1 MTAGKRAVTKK
12 VFLALGLFLLV
23 FGGVQGLD
31 YTGWLTKP
39 EFFYQDLWH
48 QMAGV
53 RYQPQH
59 VVIVS
64 VGDATLSAHPDEPLV
79 TWSPYWA
86 RAVQVLR
93 AQGAR
98 AIGLDYL
105 FLVSLESWLKKVN
118 LPAGDAILNF
128 DRPFKEQLASGKV
141 AVAGRR
147 LKIKGTSIFILP
159 VDEFAAAL
167 PNLPGHVG
175 LINLVTDEDGA
186 VRCYVL
192 ALEDDSGTVYLTLP
206 QLLASGFQVL
216 DPLAEIVRFKS
227 DPRLQ
232 AWSGKEEG
240 DGDAFP
246 LIGFV
251 GPPGKPGTPGTRQ
264 NPGTFQRI
272 PFERLLAPGADQDQQ
287 LRKALEGKVAIVT
300 YEPTGGQDMHA
311 TPYALGFWPW
321 QGKYMTGAEIHA
333 NVVETIL
340 SGKAPRPVLRLVD
353 LGVLA
358 GFLAVGILLFFRLSI
373 WQGLAGLAFL
383 ALLAAALSYGLF
395 LTYRLLPVVPV
406 QGALVLG
413 YVGVLGL
420 RLTGEERERS
430 RLRQIFGR
438 YVAEEVVEKL
448 LVEGARPDLGG
459 EAYRVTVLFS
469 DIRNFTTISESLA
482 PGQVVEMLN
491 RYFTRA
497 CEPILAAGGTVDKFV
512 GDAIMAVFGAPAT
525 HPDHARRALQAALG
539 LVAAAQEFQDWL
551 AERFPGQDLPRF
563 KIGVGLHTGIAVVG
577 NIGSPKRLE
586 YTAIGD
592 TVNTASRLEGLSK
605 ELGWTVVASRAT
617 LSAANSGVVVGDCR
631 TVTVKGRREPVE
643 VCEILGLDPEVS
655 ATSNQ

>member
-1 MTAGKRAVTKK
+1 MTRKL
-12 VFLALGLFLLV
+12 FLSLALFLLV
-23 FGGVQGLD
+23 FGVIQGLER
-31 YTGWLTKP
+31 TGWLTKP
-39 EFFYQDLWH
+39 EYFYQDLWH
-48 QMAGV
+48 QIAGL

-59 VVIVS
+59 VVIIS
-64 VGDATLSAHPDEPLV
+64 VGDATLQAHPAEPLV

-105 FLVSLESWLKKVN
+105 FLVSLESWLKKVH
-118 LPAGDAILNF
+118 LPAGEAILNF

-141 AVAGRR
+141 VLAGRR
-147 LKIKGTSIFILP
+147 LMRKGKSIFILP
-159 VDEFAAAL
+159 VGEFAAAL
-167 PNLPGHVG
+167 PNLPAHLG
-175 LINLVTDEDGA
+175 LINLVTDEDRA
-186 VRCYVL
+186 VRCYVP

-206 QLLASGFQVL
+206 QLLASGWQGL
-216 DPLAEIVRFKS
+216 DLLAEIARFQG
-227 DPRLQ
+227 DPRLKV
-232 AWSGKEEG
+232 WSGKAEG
-240 DGDAFP
+240 DASSFP
-246 LIGFV
+246 RIGFV
-251 GPPGKPGTPGTRQ
+251 GPPGKPGTPGT
-264 NPGTFQRI
+264 FERI
-272 PFERLLAPGADQDQQ
+272 PFERLLAPGAEQDSQ
-287 LRKALEGKVAIVT
+287 LKKALEGKVAIVT
-300 YEPTGGQDMHA
+300 YEPAGGQDMHL

-321 QGKYMTGAEIHA
+321 QGRYMTGAEIHA
-333 NVVETIL
+333 NVIETIL
-340 SGKAPRPVLRLVD
+340 SGKATRPVPRPLG

-358 GFLAVGILLFFRLSI
+358 FFLALGIWLFFRLSI
-373 WQGLAGLAFL
+373 WQGLAALAFL

-395 LTYRLLPVVPV
+395 LTYRLLSVVPV
-406 QGALVLG
+406 QGALLLG

-438 YVAEEVVEKL
+438 YVAAEVVEKL
-448 LVEGARPDLGG
+448 LAEGARPDLGG

-512 GDAIMAVFGAPAT
+512 GDAIMAVFGAPAI
-525 HPDHARRALQAALG
+525 HPDHARRAIEASLG
-539 LVAAAQEFQDWL
+539 LVAVAREFQAWL
-551 AERFPGQDLPRF
+551 AQRFPDQDLPLF
-563 KIGVGLHTGIAVVG
+563 KIGVGLHTGVAVVG

-605 ELGWTVVASRAT
+605 ELGWTIVASRAT
-617 LSAANSGVVVGDCR
+617 LSTANSGVVAGDCR
-631 TVTVKGRREPVE
+631 TVTVKGRREPIE
-643 VCEILGLDPEVS
+643 VCEILGLDPELS
-655 ATSNQ
+655 ITSNQ